1 MKPIIETP
9 RLVLREFV
17 EADAAD
23 MFDLNNDPLVI
34 RYTGDPPF
42 ASVEATK
49 IFIRQYT
56 HYKTAGYGRWTT
68 LLKDPQNR
76 HPLTYL
82 GWCGLNYNVATD
94 ETDLGFRFAQKYW
107 NNGFATEAARAC
119 LDYGFDTLHLKKIIG
134 RAMKENTASIH
145 VLEKIGMTFE
155 KEFEAHGASCVKY
168 YRTHSQHED
177 YRHRDL

>member
-1 MKPIIETP
+1 MRAGRFRLPHPHHPRHGGGPAGGVEVKPIIETP

-68 LLKDPQNR
+68 LLKDPQN
-76 HPLTYL
+76 
-82 GWCGLNYNVATD
+82 
-94 ETDLGFRFAQKYW
+94 
-107 NNGFATEAARAC
+107 
-119 LDYGFDTLHLKKIIG
+119 
-134 RAMKENTASIH
+134 
-145 VLEKIGMTFE
+145 
-155 KEFEAHGASCVKY
+155 
-168 YRTHSQHED
+168 
-177 YRHRDL
+177 